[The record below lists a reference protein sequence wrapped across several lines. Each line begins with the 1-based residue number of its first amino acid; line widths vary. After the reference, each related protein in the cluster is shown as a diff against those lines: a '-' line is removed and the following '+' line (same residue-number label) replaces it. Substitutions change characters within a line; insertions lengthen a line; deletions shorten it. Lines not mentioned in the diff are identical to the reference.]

1 MRVTA
6 ERYYFLVILS
16 IMGSYSY
23 SNSRNSNC
31 ITKEKDKEC
40 TNGVRNEENQEALQE
55 NEDASQTLQL
65 PFLRLERFAD
75 VSSFNFFY
83 YNPYST
89 TYFYY
94 LYSLTI

>member
-23 SNSRNSNC
+23 SHSSNSNC

-75 VSSFNFFY
+75 VSSFNFFIITHIVQHIFIIY
-83 YNPYST
+83 T
-89 TYFYY
+89 A
-94 LYSLTI
+94 